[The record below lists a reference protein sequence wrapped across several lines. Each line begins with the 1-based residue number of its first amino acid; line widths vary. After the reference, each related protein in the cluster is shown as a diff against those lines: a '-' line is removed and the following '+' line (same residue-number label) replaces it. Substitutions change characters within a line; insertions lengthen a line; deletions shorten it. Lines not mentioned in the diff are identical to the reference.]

1 MESNVWIKLRGFQEI
16 EGEEDSYEL
25 ITEGT
30 YKKEDGKYI
39 VSYEGSEITGYE
51 NTTTTLSVEKDNV
64 SMLRTGALAPTQ
76 MIFEKGNK
84 YTGQYETPFGF
95 LYVGV
100 TTNEMTVNIDDDGGN
115 IELDYYVQFN
125 DNDPVKNALFVEIT
139 KKEN

>member
-1 MESNVWIKLRGFQEI
+1 MESNVWIKLRGSQEI

-30 YKKEDGKYI
+30 YKKENGRYI

-100 TTNEMTVNIDDDGGN
+100 ITNDMTVNVGDEGGN

-125 DNDPVKNALFVEIT
+125 DNDPVKNALSVEIT
-139 KKEN
+139 KK

>member
-1 MESNVWIKLRGFQEI
+1 MESNVWIKLRGSQEI

-30 YKKEDGKYI
+30 YKKENGKYI

-64 SMLRTGALAPTQ
+64 SMLRTGALTPTQ

-100 TTNEMTVNIDDDGGN
+100 TTNDMTVNVGEEGGN

-125 DNDPVKNALFVEIT
+125 DNDPVKNALSVEIT
-139 KKEN
+139 KKED

>member
-1 MESNVWIKLRGFQEI
+1 MESNVWIKLRGSQEI
-16 EGEEDSYEL
+16 EGEKDSYEL

-30 YKKEDGKYI
+30 YKKEDNKYI
-39 VSYEGSEITGYE
+39 VTYEGSEITGYE
-51 NTTTTLSVEKDNV
+51 NTTTILSVESDNV

-100 TTNEMTVNIDDDGGN
+100 ITNEMMVNVNDEGGN

-125 DNDPVKNALFVEIT
+125 DNDPVKNALSVEIT
-139 KKEN
+139 KKED

>member
-1 MESNVWIKLRGFQEI
+1 MTPQDEKLVIDLSCR
-16 EGEEDSYEL
+16 
-25 ITEGT
+25 
-30 YKKEDGKYI
+30 KKEDGKYI

-100 TTNEMTVNIDDDGGN
+100 TTNDMTINIDDDGGN